1 MKTKQTKTL
10 IPSGPKKRGAYNVMK
25 KIVIFLAC
33 ILCFSICGYSQIKIK
48 FKGTEKS
55 LIKSEMKWTLI
66 EHNYRYLGQYID
78 AYSNYVQIKSDEQYY
93 YIGQSQL
100 YLDSLDEASKITK
113 YSESETQD
121 LIFIDEELPDQ
132 ELSGQEQF
140 FHNTYD
146 AEESKHNLISK
157 QFVGYQNILRIPKK
171 GGWVQKIGSKKI
183 HQDSEGYSVDPNQ
196 DEWRN
201 SFQVKL
207 TLMK

>member
-1 MKTKQTKTL
+1 M
-10 IPSGPKKRGAYNVMK
+10 N
-25 KIVIFLAC
+25 KIVIFLVSIFC
-33 ILCFSICGYSQIKIK
+33 LSICGYSQIKIK

-55 LIKSEMKWTLI
+55 LIKRELKWTLI

-113 YSESETQD
+113 YSEPATED
-121 LIFIDEELPDQ
+121 EGFIIEDTLPDQ
-132 ELSGQEQF
+132 ELSGRKEFYQ
-140 FHNTYD
+140 NTGN
-146 AEESKHNLISK
+146 AEESKRNLIRK

-171 GGWVQKIGSKKI
+171 GGWVQIIGFKKF

-196 DEWRN
+196 DEWWN
-201 SFQVKL
+201 DFQIKL
-207 TLMK
+207 SSNK

>member
-1 MKTKQTKTL
+1 M
-10 IPSGPKKRGAYNVMK
+10 N
-25 KIVIFLAC
+25 KIVIFLVSIFC
-33 ILCFSICGYSQIKIK
+33 LSICGYSQIKIK

-78 AYSNYVQIKSDEQYY
+78 AYSTYVQIKSDEQYY

-113 YSESETQD
+113 YSESDDEGF
-121 LIFIDEELPDQ
+121 IFEENLPDQ
-132 ELSGQEQF
+132 ELNSKEQF
-140 FHNTYD
+140 FHNTND
-146 AEESKHNLISK
+146 AEESKHNLIRK

-207 TLMK
+207 SLNK